1 MKIKHVAAALS
12 AATLLVAAPVVAQTT
27 HETKVDHDTRVHDGT
42 ATTTT
47 RVTETSKRKTH
58 RPKKILGVK
67 VGHKTETTKVV
78 RETAVSSNGDHKT
91 VVKTSH

>member
-1 MKIKHVAAALS
+1 MKIKQVAAALG
-12 AATLLVAAPVVAQTT
+12 ATTLLVAAPALAQTT
-27 HETKVDHDTRVHDGT
+27 HETKVVHDTRVHDGT

-47 RVTETSKRKTH
+47 RVTETSKRKT
-58 RPKKILGVK
+58 RQPKKVLGVK

-78 RETAVSSNGDHKT
+78 KETAVSSNGDHKT